1 MEQTLHPASPQEDS
15 KIMTQYTDKKR
26 KRNDN
31 FDNNEEQQYPE
42 GQQEGK
48 LRFEKNKVDHEQE
61 QKASHFLDKEGDS
74 EECNSHVMMN
84 QEEGDFPL
92 QEECESRE
100 YSSEYVQSLSQCKN
114 NGRNILQQQ
123 QQQQQQGEE
132 EDHLCHEE
140 SLASIHDGQGHPS
153 QYRPQS
159 MSLNNSTNQ
168 SISTGVLITPV
179 TQPNQQNQRQYEPS
193 NSRRGTLFTHENN
206 QPLQYRPESMNI
218 TSKQHQ
224 QGTQHN
230 HTTEQSVSLVSLNA
244 PTTYSRSQQ
253 KQRQYKPSNSQRGA
267 PLTHE
272 QSRPLQYRPQNMNM
286 VPKQHEEIGSHTKTT
301 KQRLSTVNSFKKPQI
316 KKACGTTGKETMPL
330 PSFPCLLT
338 HQKTKKKKSWKDG
351 ELRINYAQSRVS
363 IYKVDENNST
373 VQIFMES
380 KYCSPDEMERIK
392 NKEAEYI
399 EFEQHLVEIDYTGD
413 SNTIPQSTSNCN
425 INKPVT
431 HNNSQS
437 IAPKRL
443 NYVGFKVPSSVIRP
457 TECVEQSEISKEN
470 VSVAKNVVV
479 GSRVGHYA
487 ITSDELDDI
496 WDSTHSLEDNDK
508 QYESLENDQA
518 ECYTSGHPLESVE
531 ETTVADRIDDEDS
544 TSFSFSCHPSEHVE
558 EAIVASINGTSYDTA
573 DDDNTAGN
581 LWGSP
586 VWIPSSSNEKSHVVK
601 GAKCVNPNV
610 FSF

>member
-1 MEQTLHPASPQEDS
+1 
-15 KIMTQYTDKKR
+15 MTQYIDKKR

-31 FDNNEEQQYPE
+31 FDKDEEQQYPE
-42 GQQEGK
+42 RQQEGK
-48 LRFEKNKVDHEQE
+48 FRFEKNKVDHEQE
-61 QKASHFLDKEGDS
+61 QRVSHYLDKEGDS

-84 QEEGDFPL
+84 REEGDFPL

-100 YSSEYVQSLSQCKN
+100 YSSEYVQSLSQCN
-114 NGRNILQQQ
+114 NKGRNILQQQ
-123 QQQQQQGEE
+123 QE

-140 SLASIHDGQGHPS
+140 SLASIHGQDDSQQQNDHPS
-153 QYRPQS
+153 QYRPLS
-159 MSLNNSTNQ
+159 MNMTFKHHQEVVSLNNSTNQ
-168 SISTGVLITPV
+168 SISSGVLYTPA

-206 QPLQYRPESMNI
+206 QPLQYRPQSMNI

-224 QGTQHN
+224 QGTQHD
-230 HTTEQSVSLVSLNA
+230 HTIEQSVSFALLNA
-244 PTTYSRSQQ
+244 PTTCSRSQQ

-272 QSRPLQYRPQNMNM
+272 KSRPLQYRPQNMNM
-286 VPKQHEEIGSHTKTT
+286 VPKRHEEIGSHTITT
-301 KQRLSTVNSFKKPQI
+301 KQRLSTVKKPQI

-351 ELRINYAQSRVS
+351 EIRINYAQSRVS

-425 INKPVT
+425 ISKVT

-496 WDSTHSLEDNDK
+496 WDSTHSLEDNDE
-508 QYESLENDQA
+508 QHESLENDQA
-518 ECYTSGHPLESVE
+518 KCYTSRHPLESVE
-531 ETTVADRIDDEDS
+531 EIIVADRIDDDDS
-544 TSFSFSCHPSEHVE
+544 TSFSVSCHPSEHVE
-558 EAIVASINGTSYDTA
+558 ETIVASINGTSYDTA